1 MIPAARYLRL
11 PHKWRLIAEP
21 PLSAEIVREFIRP
34 AIRAVPQSMTRRLPL
49 CVFLLVPSLEEED
62 VVSHWTETEDRLEL
76 TVATEGVE
84 PHDVALELLV
94 CLGQALWERA
104 TSAERT
110 GWLQLLGAEV
120 EAGVTGEIDED
131 ALRARRELLSSR
143 VAARSM
149 RRLQRYA
156 GVSFASTV
164 AEYIHCMWH
173 DVTVRI
179 GLEHLPAEWLR
190 GRLELMVRF
199 FPPDRGQRVIGQE
212 EPRSSRLRESDCLKQ
227 PLCERP
233 E

>member
-1 MIPAARYLRL
+1 MISAAGYLRL

-21 PLSAEIVREFIRP
+21 HLSAEIVREFIRP
-34 AIRAVPQSMTRRLPL
+34 AIRAVPRSMARRLPL
-49 CVFLLVPSLEEED
+49 CVFLLVPSIEEED
-62 VVSHWTETEDRLEL
+62 IVSRWTEMEDRFEL
-76 TVATEGVE
+76 TVSPEGVD

-110 GWLQLLGAEV
+110 EWLQLLGAEL
-120 EAGVTGEIDED
+120 EAGVGGEIDED
-131 ALRARRELLSSR
+131 GLRAKRELLSSR

-149 RRLQRYA
+149 PRLQHYA

-190 GRLELMVRF
+190 CRLEFMARF

-212 EPRSSRLRESDCLKQ
+212 RAPFFY
-227 PLCERP
+227 PA
-233 E
+233 

>member
-1 MIPAARYLRL
+1 LR
-11 PHKWRLIAEP
+11 HKWRLVAESHLP
-21 PLSAEIVREFIRP
+21 AGIVREFIRP
-34 AIRAVPQSMTRRLPL
+34 AIHAVPRSIARRLPL

-62 VVSHWTETEDRLEL
+62 IVSRWTETENRLEL
-76 TVATEGVE
+76 TVSTEGVD

-104 TSAERT
+104 TPAERT
-110 GWLQLLGAEV
+110 GWLQLLGTEV

-131 ALRARRELLSSR
+131 GLRAKRELLSSR

-156 GVSFASTV
+156 GVSFASTA

-173 DVTVRI
+173 DVTVRT

-190 GRLELMVRF
+190 GRLEFMVRC
-199 FPPDRGQRVIGQE
+199 FPPDRGQRVIGGE
-212 EPRSSRLRESDCLKQ
+212 GAPVF
-227 PLCERP
+227 
-233 E
+233 

>member
-1 MIPAARYLRL
+1 MIPAAAYLRL
-11 PHKWRLIAEP
+11 PHNWRLIAEP
-21 PLSAEIVREFIRP
+21 RLSAEIVREFIRP
-34 AIRAVPQSMTRRLPL
+34 AIRAVPRSMARRLPL

-62 VVSHWTETEDRLEL
+62 IVSRWTETEDRLEL
-76 TVATEGVE
+76 TVSTAGVD

-104 TSAERT
+104 TAGERT
-110 GWLQLLGAEV
+110 DWLQLLGAEL
-120 EAGVTGEIDED
+120 EAGVSGEIDEV

-143 VAARSM
+143 SAARST
-149 RRLQRYA
+149 RRLQHYA

-173 DVTVRI
+173 DVTLRI

-199 FPPDRGQRVIGQE
+199 FPLDPGQRVIGQE
-212 EPRSSRLRESDCLKQ
+212 RAPVF
-227 PLCERP
+227 
-233 E
+233 